1 MKKKFIL
8 SIFGASLLFV
18 ACQEDTYFDEYY
30 VDDSNSSILT
40 ETMKL
45 IGDNYDHVT
54 LPDWEKTLGGSTATR
69 GRSGQKHSMS
79 LGDEDFTFDWNNADI
94 ISSSKA
100 EAAIVPVKQK
110 KEMALQSV
118 VAKGNLHREET
129 TPLHSILYVRK
140 FLSDGKSYAHILSFA
155 PDRDYANACEER
167 GEEMQLYP
175 NPQGSNY
182 SGILFV
188 STIYGEISHGIRYEN
203 GRMCHYILPRSEKN
217 RDFIERYRSEHSEC
231 HGTEHC
237 DSAHTHTKMS
247 MSFITISGATRS
259 TYSTRS
265 EYTGGGSSGGS
276 SYTCSFCGKDAY
288 DCICVEVVACGVCK
302 KDPCVCYD
310 NIEPEEEKCGYCW
323 HPKEYC
329 RCNESHPGESGGGGS
344 SHGPNPGNPYP
355 NNPGHNSGGNSGN
368 DENITVTPN
377 SLLKSI
383 GIIKS
388 TITGSDLATLN
399 KCMLEYNNIIYYEEL
414 YKLLSAK
421 SPNVYFTIEE
431 KLKNGK
437 PIEAGFVRADNTIYF
452 FSSDK
457 IKEGYLAEELLH
469 ATQFHSFYGST
480 MGDYAVGNIEL
491 EVKMIRDVVNRLT
504 GNPYCHSSEFIT
516 DGQLSTDYEMW
527 LIEGNYTNY
536 SEWYDSLLPQFKY
549 LEAETDTNK
558 VAHPML
564 DWLYDYII
572 NNPQQ

>member
-1 MKKKFIL
+1 MKIRIKSQRKSMKKKFIL

-54 LPDWEKTLGGSTATR
+54 LPDLDKTLGGSTATR
-69 GRSGQKHSMS
+69 GRSGKKHSMS

-203 GRMCHYILPRSEKN
+203 GRICHYILPRSEKN
-217 RDFIERYRSEHSEC
+217 RDFIERYSSEHSEC

-237 DSAHTHTKMS
+237 DSTHTHTKMS
-247 MSFITISGATRS
+247 MNFITINSATRS

-265 EYTGGGSSGGS
+265 EYSDGGDSGGES
-276 SYTCSFCGKDAY
+276 SLRCSFCGQDVD
-288 DCICVEVVACGVCK
+288 DCMCVVIVACGVCK
-302 KDPCVCYD
+302 KQPCVCNQGTNGD
-310 NIEPEEEKCGYCW
+310 DEICTKCGL
-323 HPKEYC
+323 PKWLCTCE
-329 RCNESHPGESGGGGS
+329 NIPPSPPPTPTPTPGGGGGGGTS
-344 SHGPNPGNPYP
+344 EEEEEEENEQRPCQSDDGMSGNPLVNMYITP
-355 NNPGHNSGGNSGN
+355 STEWNINGGRFGYTRKDKYGNPKKHSGMDFTADVKTPIYATHDGVVVAVRNNHTEDTYKNRKPGDNQANLAMGNYINIETTIDGKKVTIVYWHLDSSSVNVKDVVYVGQQIGTSGKTGNAYN
-368 DENITVTPN
+368 VTPH
-377 SLLKSI
+377 LHYGVKIDGEWVDPKDYL
-383 GIIKS
+383 
-388 TITGSDLATLN
+388 
-399 KCMLEYNNIIYYEEL
+399 
-414 YKLLSAK
+414 
-421 SPNVYFTIEE
+421 
-431 KLKNGK
+431 
-437 PIEAGFVRADNTIYF
+437 PI
-452 FSSDK
+452 
-457 IKEGYLAEELLH
+457 
-469 ATQFHSFYGST
+469 
-480 MGDYAVGNIEL
+480 DYTY
-491 EVKMIRDVVNRLT
+491 DSQNRLST
-504 GNPYCHSSEFIT
+504 K
-516 DGQLSTDYEMW
+516 LSTPCD
-527 LIEGNYTNY
+527 
-536 SEWYDSLLPQFKY
+536 
-549 LEAETDTNK
+549 
-558 VAHPML
+558 
-564 DWLYDYII
+564 
-572 NNPQQ
+572 

>member
-247 MSFITISGATRS
+247 MSFITVSSTTRS

-265 EYTGGGSSGGS
+265 EYTDGGSG
-276 SYTCSFCGKDAY
+276 YNCSFCGKDVY
-288 DCICVEVVACGVCK
+288 DCTCVEIVACGVCK
-302 KDPCVCYD
+302 KDPCECYED
-310 NIEPEEEKCGYCW
+310 IE
-323 HPKEYC
+323 
-329 RCNESHPGESGGGGS
+329 
-344 SHGPNPGNPYP
+344 
-355 NNPGHNSGGNSGN
+355 
-368 DENITVTPN
+368 
-377 SLLKSI
+377 
-383 GIIKS
+383 
-388 TITGSDLATLN
+388 
-399 KCMLEYNNIIYYEEL
+399 
-414 YKLLSAK
+414 
-421 SPNVYFTIEE
+421 
-431 KLKNGK
+431 
-437 PIEAGFVRADNTIYF
+437 
-452 FSSDK
+452 
-457 IKEGYLAEELLH
+457 
-469 ATQFHSFYGST
+469 
-480 MGDYAVGNIEL
+480 
-491 EVKMIRDVVNRLT
+491 
-504 GNPYCHSSEFIT
+504 
-516 DGQLSTDYEMW
+516 
-527 LIEGNYTNY
+527 
-536 SEWYDSLLPQFKY
+536 
-549 LEAETDTNK
+549 
-558 VAHPML
+558 
-564 DWLYDYII
+564 
-572 NNPQQ
+572 

>member
-8 SIFGASLLFV
+8 AIFGISLLFV

-54 LPDWEKTLGGSTATR
+54 LPDLEKTLGGNTATR
-69 GRSGQKHSMS
+69 GRGGKKHSLS
-79 LGDEDFTFDWNNADI
+79 LEDEDFTFDWNNAEI

-140 FLSDGKSYAHILSFA
+140 FLNEGKSYTHILSFA

-237 DSAHTHTKMS
+237 DSTHTRMS
-247 MSFITISGATRS
+247 MNFITVSSATRS

-265 EYTGGGSSGGS
+265 EYGGGSSGSSSGS
-276 SYTCSFCGKDAY
+276 GYNCSFCGKDVY
-288 DCICVEVVACGVCK
+288 DCTCVEIVACGVCK
-302 KDPCVCYD
+302 KDPCVCYE
-310 NIEPEEEKCGYCW
+310 NMEPEEEEKCVYCGFL
-323 HPKEYC
+323 KEYC
-329 RCNESHPGESGGGGS
+329 QCYNDSWQDDYGN

-355 NNPGHNSGGNSGN
+355 NNPGNNSGGNSGN
-368 DENITVTPN
+368 DEDITVTPN

-383 GIIKS
+383 GIVKS
-388 TITGSDLATLN
+388 TISGSDLETLN
-399 KCMLEYNNIIYYEEL
+399 KCIKAFNSIIYYEEL
-414 YKLLSAK
+414 YKLLSARN
-421 SPNVYFTIEE
+421 PNVYFTIEE
-431 KLKNGK
+431 KFVNGE
-437 PIEAGFVRADNTIYF
+437 PIEAGFIRADNTIYF

-457 IKEGYLAEELLH
+457 IIEGYLTEELLH
-469 ATQFHSFYGST
+469 AIQFHSFYGNT
-480 MGDYAVGNIEL
+480 MGDYAMGNIEL
-491 EVKMIRDVVNRLT
+491 EVKMVKDVINRLT
-504 GNPYCHSSEFIT
+504 KNPYCPSCGYIT
-516 DGQLSTDYEMW
+516 DNQLSTDYEMW
-527 LIEGNYTNY
+527 LIEGDYTNH
-536 SEWYDSLLPQFKY
+536 SEWYDRLLPNFKY
-549 LEAETDTNK
+549 NNAKTDTSK

-564 DWLYDYII
+564 DWLYNYII
-572 NNPQQ
+572 NNHQK